1 VFSRSST
8 EVAGINTAS
17 YMDNRYVGSA
27 SLGARLAA
35 FWYSLAAPKDVAA
48 DASFKARDEVRRAK
62 TASWILLVVMLM
74 VIIPA
79 FQAWGKVFVLIPL
92 GISFAI
98 ILVAFYL
105 NKRKHTLA
113 AGIITVFTSEVGLL
127 MTIFTVPGGATATN
141 LPLFDLML
149 QGIIVAA
156 YLIGPG
162 WSFLVMVVNIV
173 AAFGML
179 QFGHVSPDLHLAYVT
194 NSSVLI
200 QVIEVQFLAA
210 VFSYILVKSSNVAI
224 SNLDRSEEIVSLE
237 RRELEQQQDQLT
249 LKQQLEDGVHQLLQ
263 THVRAANGDFTAR
276 VPLSQDNVLWRVAYS
291 LNNLLSRL
299 ERYNQLDV
307 EVRRTQEAV
316 KGLAAS
322 LRAARSR
329 RQPLQIPQRTGTML
343 DEVIVELTATT
354 MGAEQ
359 QLRSTTQRSLNEQ
372 SVNKPVAPQ
381 GPQGRPVFEQSQGN
395 TSHPL
400 FEQTPF
406 ASPRSPFDAS
416 QVVSANPLFEKN
428 VVQDASG
435 VNGNS
440 NAGRG
445 YSIPRP
451 KPDNER

>member
-1 VFSRSST
+1 M
-8 EVAGINTAS
+8 E
-17 YMDNRYVGSA
+17 NRYVGSD

-35 FWYSLAAPKDVAA
+35 FWYSLAAPKDVPT
-48 DASFKARDEVRRAK
+48 DSSFKERDEVRRAK
-62 TASWILLVVMLM
+62 TASWVLLVIILM
-74 VIIPA
+74 VIVPA
-79 FQAWGKVFVLIPL
+79 LQSWGKVFVLIPL
-92 GISFAI
+92 GISFFI
-98 ILVAFYL
+98 ILVAFFL
-105 NKRKHTLA
+105 NKRKHTTA

-162 WSFLVMVVNIV
+162 WSFLIMVINMI
-173 AAFGML
+173 AAFSLL
-179 QFGHVSPDLHLAYVT
+179 QFGHVSPDLHRAYMA
-194 NSSVLI
+194 NSTVLI
-200 QVIEVQFLAA
+200 QIVEVQFLAA
-210 VFSYILVKSSNVAI
+210 IFSYILVKSSNVAI

-237 RRELEQQQDQLT
+237 RRELEQQQEQLS

-263 THVRAANGDFTAR
+263 THVRAANGDFSAR

-299 ERYNQLDV
+299 ERYSQLDV
-307 EVRRTQEAV
+307 EIRRTQEAV

-322 LRAARSR
+322 LRNARSR

-359 QLRSTTQRSLNEQ
+359 QLRPTTQRPLNEPA
-372 SVNKPVAPQ
+372 VNKPIAPQ
-381 GPQGRPVFEQSQGN
+381 GAQGRPAFDPSQGS
-395 TSHPL
+395 TSRPL

-435 VNGNS
+435 VNSNS

-445 YSIPRP
+445 YPVPRP